1 MEAALAE
8 LGLELQ
14 QEPEEEDIDF
24 IAPKGT
30 VGFPTNRM
38 HTDRAK

>member
-14 QEPEEEDIDF
+14 QEPELEDDIDF
-24 IAPKGT
+24 VAPKG
-30 VGFPTNRM
+30 R
-38 HTDRAK
+38 